1 MRGPLIGVRS
11 FVVELGALFHHG
23 ETLVGKLDGV
33 LLIPLAVA
41 LALHLAKLGARA
53 RAWHNIVRAAYPTD
67 RLRFRDALGA
77 FMAGTGVGACVPA
90 RAGQLVRLGLVRS
103 RVSRSSVPGLV
114 STLIAESF
122 FDAALT
128 AAIAVAFLI
137 ATGPGALGGAAFPG
151 PVGQHPVVAGLV
163 AVAVTMAACGLALQ
177 RRARIRSLLRDAR
190 TGLAVFGQPARYL
203 CGVASWQGLA
213 CTLRVASTYWFL
225 VAFHVAASL
234 HVVLL
239 VIAVQVVAGAI
250 PLTPGGAGTQQA
262 ILVAALSPTTASTV
276 LGFGIG
282 TQVTTMLADL
292 VLGGVSLI
300 LMTGSLRWRRFA
312 RPDQPWSV
320 DDPSP
325 GALPVPTS
333 ARPPLTEGYRDI
345 DTTDNR
351 RDVAGP
357 HQESESVGLAR
368 PDLHGCRGGLESIRA
383 HSNAA
388 AVNNTTAAAP
398 SEATIIRP

>member
-1 MRGPLIGVRS
+1 
-11 FVVELGALFHHG
+11 
-23 ETLVGKLDGV
+23 
-33 LLIPLAVA
+33 
-41 LALHLAKLGARA
+41 
-53 RAWHNIVRAAYPTD
+53 
-67 RLRFRDALGA
+67 
-77 FMAGTGVGACVPA
+77 MAGTGVGACVPAA

-128 AAIAVAFLI
+128 AAIAVAFRI
-137 ATGPGALGGAAFPG
+137 ATGFARLRRRGVPRPGRAASCGRGAGRRCRDDGGLRARTSAA
-151 PVGQHPVVAGLV
+151 
-163 AVAVTMAACGLALQ
+163 
-177 RRARIRSLLRDAR
+177 ARIRSLLRDAR
-190 TGLAVFGQPARYL
+190 TGLAVFAQPTRYL
-203 CGVASWQGLA
+203 RGVASWQGLA

-225 VAFHVAASL
+225 VAFHVPASL

-282 TQVTTMLADL
+282 TQVTTVLADL

-320 DDPSP
+320 DDSSP

-333 ARPPLTEGYRDI
+333 PRPSLTEGYRDI

-357 HQESESVGLAR
+357 HPESESVGLAR
-368 PDLHGCRGGLESIRA
+368 PDVHGCRGGLESIRA

>member
-163 AVAVTMAACGLALQ
+163 AVAVTMAGCGLALQ

-262 ILVAALSPTTASTV
+262 SRRCSLAHHGVDRARVWHRDAGDDDACRSRARRGVPHPHDRLTPMASVRTPGSAMV
-276 LGFGIG
+276 RGRP
-282 TQVTTMLADL
+282 LA
-292 VLGGVSLI
+292 
-300 LMTGSLRWRRFA
+300 
-312 RPDQPWSV
+312 
-320 DDPSP
+320 

-368 PDLHGCRGGLESIRA
+368 PDVHGCRGGLESIRA